1 MDSTSFRGIRLN
13 SDDRMLPDS
22 QRGYAPLV
30 RGVANTNAR
39 VTITQNGIK
48 LYETTVAP
56 GAFVINDLYPTGYG
70 GDLQVSITEANGAVR
85 SFAVPYAAVP
95 LSLREGQDRY
105 SLTAGGGGHPPH
117 NPPPVRSGEHTSELP
132 SPLNILCRLLLV

>member
-22 QRGYAPLV
+22 QRGYAPVV

-85 SFAVPYAAVP
+85 SFAVPYAA
-95 LSLREGQDRY
+95 
-105 SLTAGGGGHPPH
+105 
-117 NPPPVRSGEHTSELP
+117 RSEEHTSELQ
-132 SPLNILCRLLLV
+132 SQSNLVCR